1 VKPLVVGMFFDCA
14 KCGNRMF
21 KKFVDGRYEQIAS
34 CSETKCKN
42 RNLIGDRTS
51 ISTIDWQKI
60 KIQEIIG
67 EDDSD
72 LGRIPRTIEV
82 ELTNDLVDT
91 CLPGDIVIIAGV
103 LKAVKNE
110 FQSGGASVKDK
121 NQCLFVLY
129 IDANSVISGKSDS
142 DSAQHQSQNKL
153 SSLDF
158 SLRDL
163 HAIRAIYNSEDVFR
177 LIVNSLCPSIFGH
190 ELVKAGLCLALF
202 GGVRKQI
209 DEAGHI
215 SVRGDPHILIVGDPG
230 LGKSQMLKATSNVSP
245 RGIYVCGNTT
255 STSGLTVTMVRDG
268 SSGDYSLEAGALVL
282 ADQGSCCI
290 DEFDKMTA
298 DHQSLLEA
306 MEQQSISIAK
316 GGVVCSLRSRTS
328 VIAAANPIGGHYE

>member
-1 VKPLVVGMFFDCA
+1 
-14 KCGNRMF
+14 MF
-21 KKFVDGRYEQIAS
+21 KKFIDGRYEPIAF

-42 RNLIGDRTS
+42 RNLIPDRTS
-51 ISTIDWQKI
+51 TNTIDWQKI

-82 ELTNDLVDT
+82 ELSNDLVDT
-91 CLPGDIVIIAGV
+91 CLPGDIVTIAGI

-110 FQSGGASVKDK
+110 FQTGVVSGKDK

-129 IDANSVISGKSDS
+129 IDANSVVSGKNDSESSD
-142 DSAQHQSQNKL
+142 QLHITQNKL
-153 SSLDF
+153 SCLDF

-163 HAIRAIYNSEDVFR
+163 HAIRAIHSCDNIFR
-177 LIVNSLCPSIFGH
+177 LIVNSLCPAIFGH

-209 DEAGHI
+209 DETGQI
-215 SVRGDPHILIVGDPG
+215 SVRGDPHLLIVGDPG
-230 LGKSQMLKATSNVSP
+230 LGKSQMLKATANISP

-255 STSGLTVTMVRDG
+255 TTSGLTVTMTRDG
-268 SSGDYSLEAGALVL
+268 SGGDYSLEAGALVL

-290 DEFDKMTA
+290 DEFDKMAA

-316 GGVVCSLRSRTS
+316 GGVVCSLRARTS